1 MRVSMWF
8 WHSACFNVNVFYR
21 RILFSPPMT
30 NDEEKDIQIHKSIR
44 QLNWIN
50 AKQLMCSI
58 DEANSEVRNM
68 VYSSI
73 SELAAMDSF
82 VAPQEK
88 LECIVRCCR
97 MVFSLLKKTAGGP
110 ASADEFLPALI
121 FVVLKAN
128 PVRFHSNINYI
139 SRFSNATRLMSGE
152 GGYYFT
158 NLVSTWGEEWM
169 ERLAD
174 YWFQNSTFAVLRHI
188 VHWKLDTW
196 IAGHDAG
203 EIQRLHGRWQIVQ
216 FSVGER
222 LDVMRNT
229 ACDFG

>member
-1 MRVSMWF
+1 
-8 WHSACFNVNVFYR
+8 
-21 RILFSPPMT
+21 MT
-30 NDEEKDIQIHKSIR
+30 NDEDKDIQIHKSIR

-158 NLVSTWGEEWM
+158 NLVRT
-169 ERLAD
+169 
-174 YWFQNSTFAVLRHI
+174 
-188 VHWKLDTW
+188 
-196 IAGHDAG
+196 
-203 EIQRLHGRWQIVQ
+203 
-216 FSVGER
+216 
-222 LDVMRNT
+222 
-229 ACDFG
+229 